1 MERSTLINEEKDEKE
16 RSSGTSLT
24 LYNGIITTFRILVH
38 LIYIRI
44 FIRRGEDET
53 YIYIYIFDPRR
64 NPVQGFAQLYIDI
77 REYIFNSV

>member
-1 MERSTLINEEKDEKE
+1 MINEEKDEKE

-24 LYNGIITTFRILVH
+24 LYNGITTTFRILVH

-44 FIRRGEDET
+44 SIRRGEDET
-53 YIYIYIFDPRR
+53 YIYIYIYIFDPRR

-77 REYIFNSV
+77 REYIFNSI

>member
-24 LYNGIITTFRILVH
+24 LYNGITTTFRIL
-38 LIYIRI
+38 IYIRI
-44 FIRRGEDET
+44 SIRRGEDET

>member
-1 MERSTLINEEKDEKE
+1 MINEEKDEKE

-24 LYNGIITTFRILVH
+24 LYNGITTTFRILVH
-38 LIYIRI
+38 LIHIRI
-44 FIRRGEDET
+44 SIRRGEDET